1 MATTHKHIRFKFLI
15 ISIGVFGLA
24 VAVVVK
30 LFNIQYING
39 DAYRAKADELIVQ
52 NVSILANRGNIVAA
66 DGSLLATSVPKYDIH
81 IDPVASSQSTFDNNI
96 NALCDSLGVYFK
108 KSPTY
113 FKQILTSARSS
124 NNKYV
129 RLARNLGY
137 ADFVRFSKFP
147 ILNKGAYSGGLI
159 VSQSTSREYPLGG
172 IAKRTIGYERTDD
185 QGNVTRP
192 GIDGAFGQS
201 YLKGVDGK
209 RLKQKIGKGQWKP
222 VEDFNSVEP
231 RDGYDLYTTI
241 DVNIQDVAH
250 HALLEQ
256 LEYYEAD
263 HGSVIVMETKTG
275 AIKAISNLG
284 RTSVGTYY
292 EKLNYAVGESHEP
305 GSTFKLMAL
314 AVALDQGVVSPND
327 IVDTEGGVLSF
338 YGRQVR
344 DSKQGGYGQ
353 ISVSEAFEM
362 SSNTALV
369 KIVNDN
375 YKNNPEKFVDGLY
388 GMGLNDKTGIPILGE
403 GAPIITHP
411 SDKTNWDGLDLP
423 WMAYG
428 YGVQFTPLQ
437 VLTFYNAIANDG
449 IQVKPRFVESVQSF
463 GQSIE
468 VFEPEILKN
477 KICKSETANALQNMM
492 RNVVAKPHG
501 TAHNIDIPEFALA
514 GKTGTCQTEYW
525 IESDRYISSFVGYF
539 PADNPVYSCIVV
551 LHKPNKSIGYY
562 GNIVAA
568 PVFKKIAE
576 HVYTST
582 PKEIVLNPSRKVDQ
596 EVSDDYFRFQNSL
609 IQEDDPTMPNV
620 KGMPLMDA
628 IAILENLGLIVEAKG
643 NGKVESQSLKSG
655 KVIKKGQIVKLQIT

>member
-209 RLKQKIGKGQWKP
+209 RLKQKIGKGP
-222 VEDFNSVEP
+222 M
-231 RDGYDLYTTI
+231 
-241 DVNIQDVAH
+241 
-250 HALLEQ
+250 
-256 LEYYEAD
+256 EA
-263 HGSVIVMETKTG
+263 T
-275 AIKAISNLG
+275 
-284 RTSVGTYY
+284 R
-292 EKLNYAVGESHEP
+292 
-305 GSTFKLMAL
+305 
-314 AVALDQGVVSPND
+314 
-327 IVDTEGGVLSF
+327 
-338 YGRQVR
+338 R
-344 DSKQGGYGQ
+344 
-353 ISVSEAFEM
+353 
-362 SSNTALV
+362 
-369 KIVNDN
+369 
-375 YKNNPEKFVDGLY
+375 
-388 GMGLNDKTGIPILGE
+388 
-403 GAPIITHP
+403 
-411 SDKTNWDGLDLP
+411 
-423 WMAYG
+423 
-428 YGVQFTPLQ
+428 LQ
-437 VLTFYNAIANDG
+437 
-449 IQVKPRFVESVQSF
+449 
-463 GQSIE
+463 
-468 VFEPEILKN
+468 
-477 KICKSETANALQNMM
+477 
-492 RNVVAKPHG
+492 
-501 TAHNIDIPEFALA
+501 
-514 GKTGTCQTEYW
+514 
-525 IESDRYISSFVGYF
+525 
-539 PADNPVYSCIVV
+539 
-551 LHKPNKSIGYY
+551 
-562 GNIVAA
+562 
-568 PVFKKIAE
+568 
-576 HVYTST
+576 
-582 PKEIVLNPSRKVDQ
+582 
-596 EVSDDYFRFQNSL
+596 
-609 IQEDDPTMPNV
+609 
-620 KGMPLMDA
+620 
-628 IAILENLGLIVEAKG
+628 
-643 NGKVESQSLKSG
+643 
-655 KVIKKGQIVKLQIT
+655 